1 MTRHLLRSID
11 KLFLPNN
18 SQDRAIEEPISLN
31 KLAKED
37 VRWRTTNTVLGW
49 EIETMELVFA
59 LFQTIREKLPLDL
72 KGMPKRAK

>member
-1 MTRHLLRSID
+1 M
-11 KLFLPNN
+11 
-18 SQDRAIEEPISLN
+18 
-31 KLAKED
+31 
-37 VRWRTTNTVLGW
+37 RWSTTNTVLGW